1 MIDAMLDKIGI
12 TTDRGRKRHLTER
25 LGPAMQ
31 ELAEKWQELRG
42 DMPPEAHRGK
52 MH

>member
-1 MIDAMLDKIGI
+1 MIDAMLDKVGI
-12 TTDRGRKRHLTER
+12 TTDRGRKRHVTER

-31 ELAEKWQELRG
+31 ELKG
-42 DMPPEAHRGK
+42 DMLPEAHRGK